1 MSKIVY
7 KLNTENVYISARQVQ
22 DTNSKV
28 VINGATNNN
37 WVIYSTE
44 GSVFQDGGNQSN
56 KNIGI

>member
-7 KLNTENVYISARQVQ
+7 KLNTENVYISARQVE

-28 VINGATNNN
+28 VINGAANNN

-44 GSVFQDGGNQSN
+44 GLAFQDGGSQSN